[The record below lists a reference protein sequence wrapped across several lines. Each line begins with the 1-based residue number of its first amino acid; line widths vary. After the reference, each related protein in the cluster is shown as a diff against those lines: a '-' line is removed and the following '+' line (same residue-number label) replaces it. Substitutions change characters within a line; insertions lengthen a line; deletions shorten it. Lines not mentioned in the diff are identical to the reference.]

1 MQEALACVISKH
13 ASYKLPMFTL
23 CWRQTLKCT
32 KIRLYISKDETE
44 DTEALCAQ
52 PSWTSQSQF
61 VVVVSY
67 QKGMLAISFVETTK
81 RDKGFGYSFFSW
93 LKSAVEQV
101 F

>member
-13 ASYKLPMFTL
+13 ASYKTSHVHFVLETFNS
-23 CWRQTLKCT
+23 T
-32 KIRLYISKDETE
+32 KIKLYISKDETE

-52 PSWTSQSQF
+52 SSWTSQSQF

-67 QKGMLAISFVETTK
+67 QKGMLASSFVETTK